1 MFSLF
6 PSVLVPVLVW
16 FLFALFEQVEF
27 VCYVFHGEQARWR
40 PLNLELI
47 LQRCSEVQHWVATEI
62 LQCQSLP
69 KRIQLLRKFI
79 KIAALWVYMCLCRV
93 QAKSAYKGVKNELF
107 RNRKNREHV
116 NMWPPTYISTCSVFS
131 NLKGARAMIA
141 HTKRIPNR
149 SRVTLHIALKVQ

>member
-1 MFSLF
+1 MARYAMFSLF

-16 FLFALFEQVEF
+16 FLLLLFEQVEF

-79 KIAALWVYMCLCRV
+79 KIAALWVHMCVCAEYQLNPLMKVTKMNYSEIVRI
-93 QAKSAYKGVKNELF
+93 
-107 RNRKNREHV
+107 V
-116 NMWPPTYISTCSVFS
+116 NMLTCDHPRTVYQHLFCIQQ
-131 NLKGARAMIA
+131 LEQWF
-141 HTKRIPNR
+141 
-149 SRVTLHIALKVQ
+149 HIQRG